1 MKHFFTLVFGM
12 LFSLGISAQ
21 APLQWGIA
29 AQGQGN
35 FYDDA
40 ASVTFDSQN
49 NLYVTGY
56 FASDSVTFGN
66 ITLYTAGVADAYVVK
81 YDAQLNPLWAVSFGG
96 SAEEYGLGISC
107 DSSDHII
114 VVGNF
119 ASASI
124 VLGNDTLI
132 NQGTAGTPDMF
143 ITRLDANGN
152 FIWSQRQ
159 GGRNWDNCA
168 GVDMNTAN
176 GDIYV
181 SAAYYLDTMFIGND
195 TLLNHGGYDM
205 VLMKFDINGNYL
217 WARNSGGNFNDL
229 ANAVAFDVNGY
240 VITSGGFAS
249 DSMKFPTDTLINPV
263 TGLPETFVVKY
274 DVNGN
279 CIWAQRAGA
288 GDNDHSVAVDVD
300 QSGTIFV
307 GGHFHSGSFIF
318 GNDTLVNQGQG
329 DVYLLVYD
337 PNGNP
342 LWAKAAGGIEQDF
355 GLGVF
360 VDAAGKIY
368 YCGMFQSMSIDFGPY
383 TLNNSNVNDNMF
395 LIVYDAAGNET
406 GALSGGGPGSDY
418 LYSVVADPN
427 GIYAVGSFGTP
438 VLTMGTTTLTNA
450 DASGNTSDMFIATTA
465 IPLNTLSGQGENQFL
480 VFPNPSKGI
489 FNFTSTIE
497 GSADVRVYNSFGQ
510 EIISREETN
519 ANNFQIDLSGE
530 VDGTYFVQIISD
542 ENIVTTKLVVHN

>member
-1 MKHFFTLVFGM
+1 MKHVFSFLSAILLVI
-12 LFSLGISAQ
+12 SISAQ

-29 AQGQGN
+29 SQAKGD

-56 FASDSVTFGN
+56 FASDSITFGN
-66 ITLYTAGVADAYVVK
+66 ITLHSAGVADAYVVK
-81 YDAQLNPLWAVSFGG
+81 YDPQLNPIWAISFGG

-124 VLGNDTLI
+124 TLGSTTLV
-132 NQGTAGTPDMF
+132 NRSVNTPDMF
-143 ITRLDANGN
+143 IARLDANGN
-152 FIWSQRQ
+152 FIWARGEGST
-159 GGRNWDNCA
+159 NWDNCA
-168 GVDMNTAN
+168 GVDMNTTN

-195 TLLNHGGYDM
+195 TLLNRGGYDM
-205 VLMKFDINGNYL
+205 ALLKFDINGNYL
-217 WARNSGGNFNDL
+217 WSRNAGGNFNDL
-229 ANAVAFDVNGY
+229 ANAVAYDANGY

-249 DSMKFPTDTLINPV
+249 TSIVFPTDSLVNPV

-274 DVNGN
+274 DENGN
-279 CIWAQRAGA
+279 CIWAKRAGA
-288 GDNDHSVAVDVD
+288 GDNDHSVAIDVD
-300 QSGTIFV
+300 QNGEIYV
-307 GGHFHSGSFIF
+307 GGHYHSGSFIF

-337 PNGNP
+337 ANGNQ
-342 LWAKAAGGIEQDF
+342 LWAKSAGGIEQDF
-355 GLGVF
+355 GYGVF
-360 VDAAGKIY
+360 VDASGNIY
-368 YCGMFQSMSIDFGPY
+368 YCGMFQSLSIDFGPY
-383 TLNNSNVNDNMF
+383 TMNNSNVNDDMF
-395 LIVYDAAGNET
+395 LMVYDAAGNET
-406 GALSGGGPGSDY
+406 GSLTGGGLGADY
-418 LYSVVADPN
+418 ISYMVVNPN

-438 VLTMGTTTLTNA
+438 VLTLGTSTLTNA

-465 IPLNTLSGQGENQFL
+465 IALNTSIPQNENLFQ
-480 VFPNPSKGI
+480 VFPNPSNGI
-489 FNFTSTIE
+489 FSFSSSISGTAE
-497 GSADVRVYNSFGQ
+497 VKVYNSLGQ

-519 ANNFQIDLSGE
+519 AQQFSLDLRNQP
-530 VDGTYFVQIISD
+530 DGTYFVKVNCADQIFS
-542 ENIVTTKLVVHN
+542 EQVVVAH